1 MVFALALLLN
11 IVHTAGVVRPDA
23 RPLALVVLVC
33 PMARH
38 RWLTRLVVLV
48 CRILSLGTIEAVT
61 SEDNRIEVMRIPKTG
76 SSSLGSHLMK

>member
-1 MVFALALLLN
+1 
-11 IVHTAGVVRPDA
+11 
-23 RPLALVVLVC
+23 
-33 PMARH
+33 MARH
-38 RWLTRLVVLV
+38 RWLTWLVVLV